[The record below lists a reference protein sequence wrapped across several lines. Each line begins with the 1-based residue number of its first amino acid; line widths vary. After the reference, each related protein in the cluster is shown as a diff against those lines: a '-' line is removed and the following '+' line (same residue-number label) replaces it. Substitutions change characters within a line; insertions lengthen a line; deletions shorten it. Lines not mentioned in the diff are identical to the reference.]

1 MALKSMAILCNTC
14 KRIALCCSTCPIG
27 RHTPD
32 ARSLDHIVNAA
43 TQPVTNAP
51 AQRTT
56 YRHPRLCMQ
65 PFFRRKAGDVIH
77 HLLPPSAAC
86 SCVQRCGS
94 GPQAVVDAV
103 PPEVLSH
110 ARSVLRGGVPVLLGT
125 VAVNGA
131 VGHLHQFREAVLW
144 WLYLCAVAI
153 LDLLSAKVLW
163 QHRLR
168 SLPHLGLWQH
178 GLAIVALCQRAGG
191 AVRPD
196 QLGGLYVSTTVIK
209 VTRITH
215 CSDGGGRDLD
225 ALRRW
230 QCGGVGKCL
239 NPLRRLL
246 IHLTGPQV
254 PHPVAGRLAPQI
266 RSQVL
271 LLTLILALPRCL
283 RPLEPVA
290 QHSAQKL
297 ARKPRRR
304 VVGARD
310 LQCAAGSFAQELEH
324 AGLLGADVLELADL
338 LIQMVSHPLRDAG
351 QGAVHEAVFEFAAR
365 GFLQQACEARLAQM
379 CEAALGQ
386 VCAAQHVL
394 QACVLH
400 DAACESRVPTGGKAT
415 MHISALNATG
425 RTLSRKPV
433 GAWMLSALVLQP
445 LTGSNHRYSLLIRS
459 GLCWV

>member
-168 SLPHLGLWQH
+168 SLPHHCHQSNPHHPLFRWGRTRPGCLATMAMWRGWQMPQPTAPSAHPPHWPPGSSPSRWKACSPDSVPGPAPDSHLGPAPL
-178 GLAIVALCQRAGG
+178 LAPPG
-191 AVRPD
+191 ARRP
-196 QLGGLYVSTTVIK
+196 
-209 VTRITH
+209 
-215 CSDGGGRDLD
+215 
-225 ALRRW
+225 ALRSE
-230 QCGGVGKCL
+230 
-239 NPLRRLL
+239 
-246 IHLTGPQV
+246 T
-254 PHPVAGRLAPQI
+254 
-266 RSQVL
+266 RSQ
-271 LLTLILALPRCL
+271 TPPPGRWCPRSSMRCWQL
-283 RPLEPVA
+283 C
-290 QHSAQKL
+290 S
-297 ARKPRRR
+297 
-304 VVGARD
+304 GA
-310 LQCAAGSFAQELEH
+310 
-324 AGLLGADVLELADL
+324 
-338 LIQMVSHPLRDAG
+338 
-351 QGAVHEAVFEFAAR
+351 
-365 GFLQQACEARLAQM
+365 
-379 CEAALGQ
+379 
-386 VCAAQHVL
+386 
-394 QACVLH
+394 
-400 DAACESRVPTGGKAT
+400 
-415 MHISALNATG
+415 
-425 RTLSRKPV
+425 
-433 GAWMLSALVLQP
+433 
-445 LTGSNHRYSLLIRS
+445 
-459 GLCWV
+459 